1 MHMKLGVDD
10 PAFGNGDD
18 PAFQIRT
25 GVDDPA
31 FGNGDDPA
39 FQIRTIGVLFMVA

>member
-25 GVDDPA
+25 
-31 FGNGDDPA
+31 
-39 FQIRTIGVLFMVA
+39 IGVLYMVA